1 MVECVSRKIQ
11 SKKMAKA
18 FPFPQPTREKMQKR
32 EKNYAVFLSRGQI
45 SVAHS
50 DLPWNNNVVLNGFVI
65 YSNSC
70 LFLFRNPHFI
80 SPSLPQ
86 MSQSNVQ
93 MLPIQTN
100 AGQIC
105 YNATKWMWMRDTW
118 IIKLPKLGHIS
129 AQKVGYCDTS
139 GLLKFWWPNP
149 TWGWRHNG
157 RGKSVDARACAG
169 VGHRRQPS
177 HLLWSNILFYVARKH
192 WQSLLFSRPKYF
204 ATNVCKSWTFDQFCD
219 KIEFAIENMII

>member
-1 MVECVSRKIQ
+1 MTFCI
-11 SKKMAKA
+11 
-18 FPFPQPTREKMQKR
+18 FP
-32 EKNYAVFLSRGQI
+32 LSRTNF
-45 SVAHS
+45 SVPFRPPLKQQCGAKWICNLFKQLS
-50 DLPWNNNVVLNGFVI
+50 LPFWESTFYL
-65 YSNSC
+65 
-70 LFLFRNPHFI
+70 P
-80 SPSLPQ
+80 LPQ

-118 IIKLPKLGHIS
+118 IIKLPKHIS

-169 VGHRRQPS
+169 VGHRRQPC
-177 HLLWSNILFYVARKH
+177 HLLWRNILFYVARKH
-192 WQSLLFSRPKYF
+192 WWSLLFSRPKNWRRKYV
-204 ATNVCKSWTFDQFCD
+204 NCND
-219 KIEFAIENMII
+219 KILQQMRVNHGHLTNFVIKLNLQ

>member
-129 AQKVGYCDTS
+129 VQTVCYCDTS
-139 GLLKFWWPNP
+139 WLLMFFMTKPYLRLASQWSRQVRWCQGLCRS
-149 TWGWRHNG
+149 G
-157 RGKSVDARACAG
+157 
-169 VGHRRQPS
+169 PS
-177 HLLWSNILFYVARKH
+177 SAALSSAVEQYLILRC
-192 WQSLLFSRPKYF
+192 P
-204 ATNVCKSWTFDQFCD
+204 
-219 KIEFAIENMII
+219 